1 MKPVSKYFLIFLLV
15 AAVQLGVPASMIV
28 KRNNTL
34 KNGEVYKF
42 KTRPVDPYDAF
53 RGRYVALGFEQ
64 GAVEW
69 EKTTHFEQ
77 GEELYAILDI
87 DSDGFDK
94 IVDLKR
100 ERPENKSFLT
110 VRVSYHSRDS
120 VRLDLPFDRY
130 YMNEKLAPRA
140 DRAYRE
146 FSRVGKQ
153 KAYVTVR
160 ILDGFAVLEELYI
173 DDKPIHEYLK
183 SIAP

>member
-53 RGRYVALGFEQ
+53 RGRYVALG
-64 GAVEW
+64 
-69 EKTTHFEQ
+69 FEQ